1 MALVDVKDYFLKVQD
16 QYNTSCQF
24 MEAFAKEYKQG
35 NFTDEQMQENLKD
48 FNVVKT
54 NYERLAY
61 VMYLLEKPRN
71 TKKSNVAY
79 NQHKKKEHLFGG
91 CSDKIVIDENT
102 SVINNLKDIGKDIE
116 V

>member
-24 MEAFAKEYKQG
+24 IEAFAKEYKQG
-35 NFTDEQMQENLKD
+35 NFTDEQMQENLRD

-71 TKKSNVAY
+71 TKKHKVAY
-79 NQHKKKEHLFGG
+79 NQYKKKEHLFSDG
-91 CSDKIVIDENT
+91 SDKIVIDENT
-102 SVINNLKDIGKDIE
+102 SVINNLKDICKDIE